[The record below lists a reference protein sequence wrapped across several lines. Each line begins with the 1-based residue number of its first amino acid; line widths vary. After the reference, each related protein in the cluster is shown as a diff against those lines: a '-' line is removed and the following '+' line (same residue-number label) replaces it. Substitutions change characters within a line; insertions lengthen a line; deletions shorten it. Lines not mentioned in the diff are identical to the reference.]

1 MAKAKAK
8 VKAAPV
14 VKVEVPVVK
23 VVAPVVEK
31 IIPEVVVKP
40 VVEPV
45 VEKVVT
51 KVVVEKRQGPFEDG
65 SSDNAFGAAH
75 RWAVENNINAPVIN
89 VSHNRDSNKHDAWV
103 IYETTE

>member
-8 VKAAPV
+8 VKAKPV

-23 VVAPVVEK
+23 VEAPIVEETT
-31 IIPEVVVKP
+31 PEVVVES

-45 VEKVVT
+45 VEEVVT

-65 SSDNAFGAAH
+65 SSDNAFASAH
-75 RWAVENNINAPVIN
+75 RWATENRIDAPKIS
-89 VSHNRDSNKHDAWV
+89 VSHDRASNRHVAWV
-103 IYETTE
+103 SYETTE